1 MKPIFAVGD
10 MIKVRD
16 GLYPGIS
23 FFSQSKY
30 LVLNIIELSSTKCYE
45 VLNITN
51 GEINNLSMLFVH
63 NACEAINN
71 G

>member
-16 GLYPGIS
+16 GLYPGVS
-23 FFSQSKY
+23 FYSKSKY
-30 LVLNIIELSSTKCYE
+30 LVLNIIELSSTRYYE

-51 GEINNLSMLFVH
+51 NEVNNLSMPFVH
-63 NACEAINN
+63 DACEAINN